1 MFPASLQN
9 KYQDF
14 SNLYDEINKL
24 IGEDSKDD
32 SFNLYEKKSALVEKI
47 QSSCTNVLEE
57 AVQSAQTWLKNAQE
71 EVKNQITNLEEA
83 REQV

>member
-1 MFPASLQN
+1 MFPTSLQN

-32 SFNLYEKKSALVEKI
+32 SFNLYERKSALVEKI
-47 QSSCTNVLEE
+47 QSSCTKVLEE
-57 AVQSAQTWLKNAQE
+57 AVQSAQIWLKNAQE

-83 REQV
+83 K